1 MADDLEL
8 ESERLTPEADLIEFD
23 RHADAM
29 IYTLNDH
36 IKFMPRTPE
45 NDDLGE
51 IRSFKKVGF
60 RDNIA
65 YSDEAVSSLEDSDY
79 KRGTLDSGTTE
90 EFDICNLPDVPLELD
105 FDAPVPPARK
115 SMFRVIPII
124 TCDRARDDR
133 ILIISFS
140 MITYHRHNL
149 SLLDTLSHVESHC
162 VTKLNSYVRFL
173 FPCYQYVF
181 TRKLAII
188 MKL

>member
-1 MADDLEL
+1 MKLSMNSWPNGKKVSLIKFASISKKGNFENFQRLKFFVIRYFRLKLAEDLEL
-8 ESERLTPEADLIEFD
+8 ESERLTPDSDLTEFD
-23 RHADAM
+23 RHADSM

-115 SMFRVIPII
+115 SMFRVIE
-124 TCDRARDDR
+124 
-133 ILIISFS
+133 IIS
-140 MITYHRHNL
+140 Y
-149 SLLDTLSHVESHC
+149 
-162 VTKLNSYVRFL
+162 RF
-173 FPCYQYVF
+173 
-181 TRKLAII
+181 
-188 MKL
+188 

>member
-1 MADDLEL
+1 MHYFRLKLAEDLEL
-8 ESERLTPEADLIEFD
+8 ESERLTPDSDLTEFD
-23 RHADAM
+23 RHADSI

-90 EFDICNLPDVPLELD
+90 EFDICNLPDVPIELD

-115 SMFRVIPII
+115 SMLRVIE
-124 TCDRARDDR
+124 
-133 ILIISFS
+133 IIS
-140 MITYHRHNL
+140 Y
-149 SLLDTLSHVESHC
+149 
-162 VTKLNSYVRFL
+162 KL
-173 FPCYQYVF
+173 
-181 TRKLAII
+181 
-188 MKL
+188 

>member
-1 MADDLEL
+1 MKLSMNSWPNGKKVSLIKFASISKKGNFENFQRLKFFVIRYFRLKLAEDLEL
-8 ESERLTPEADLIEFD
+8 ESERLTPDSDLTEFD
-23 RHADAM
+23 RHADSM

-115 SMFRVIPII
+115 SMFRVIE
-124 TCDRARDDR
+124 
-133 ILIISFS
+133 IIS
-140 MITYHRHNL
+140 YNL
-149 SLLDTLSHVESHC
+149 
-162 VTKLNSYVRFL
+162 
-173 FPCYQYVF
+173 
-181 TRKLAII
+181 
-188 MKL
+188 

>member
-1 MADDLEL
+1 MKLSMNSWPNGKKVWLIKFASISKKGNFENFQRLKFFVIRYFRLKLAEDLEL
-8 ESERLTPEADLIEFD
+8 ESERLTPDSDLTEFD
-23 RHADAM
+23 RHADSM

-115 SMFRVIPII
+115 SMFRVIE
-124 TCDRARDDR
+124 
-133 ILIISFS
+133 IIS
-140 MITYHRHNL
+140 Y
-149 SLLDTLSHVESHC
+149 
-162 VTKLNSYVRFL
+162 NS
-173 FPCYQYVF
+173 
-181 TRKLAII
+181 
-188 MKL
+188 

>member
-1 MADDLEL
+1 MTILNPGIQPIYVLKFLINCRRLKLADDLEL
-8 ESERLTPEADLIEFD
+8 ESERLAPDADLTEFD
-23 RHADAM
+23 RHADSM

-45 NDDLGE
+45 HDDLGE

-115 SMFRVIPII
+115 SMLRVIQNI
-124 TCDRARDDR
+124 A
-133 ILIISFS
+133 F
-140 MITYHRHNL
+140 N
-149 SLLDTLSHVESHC
+149 
-162 VTKLNSYVRFL
+162 
-173 FPCYQYVF
+173 
-181 TRKLAII
+181 
-188 MKL
+188 